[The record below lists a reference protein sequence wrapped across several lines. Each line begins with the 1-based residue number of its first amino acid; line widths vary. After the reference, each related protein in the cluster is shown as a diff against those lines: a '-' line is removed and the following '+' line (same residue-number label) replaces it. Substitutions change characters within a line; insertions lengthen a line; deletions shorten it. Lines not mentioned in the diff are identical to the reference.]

1 MSLGSEGRDIQGV
14 SLSKDWKG
22 RGDYRVSYELVLNC
36 KFSGF
41 FKNFVKFIRFIICLK
56 HFFWQTTL
64 LKFEKNTKYYFKN
77 NFYENINMALLN
89 MK

>member
-41 FKNFVKFIRFIICLK
+41 FKKFVKFIRFIICLK
-56 HFFWQTTL
+56 HFSA
-64 LKFEKNTKYYFKN
+64 N
-77 NFYENINMALLN
+77 NPAEI
-89 MK
+89 

>member
-41 FKNFVKFIRFIICLK
+41 FKNCVKLIRFIICL
-56 HFFWQTTL
+56 FF
-64 LKFEKNTKYYFKN
+64 KFFFLAN
-77 NFYENINMALLN
+77 NPAGI
-89 MK
+89 